1 MGLTELIQK
10 ICQANIEAQKLTD
23 IATGTVTQV
32 SPLKISISV
41 ELPPIGEE
49 ALILTENVKE
59 WQEDVQIAYNGG
71 TPQNATI
78 YHKGLK
84 TGDKVVMMR
93 VSKGQRFIVLSRI

>member
-10 ICQANIEAQKLTD
+10 ICQANIEAQKPTD

-59 WQEDVQIAYNGG
+59 WQEEAKISYGG
-71 TPQNATI
+71 TPQDVTI

>member
-10 ICQANIEAQKLTD
+10 RCQANIEAQKPTD

-49 ALILTENVKE
+49 ALILTENVKAWTE
-59 WQEDVQIAYNGG
+59 EAKLSHGG
-71 TPQNATI
+71 TPQDVTI
-78 YHKGLK
+78 YHKGLEI
-84 TGDKVVMMR
+84 GDKVVMMR

>member
-10 ICQANIEAQKLTD
+10 ICQANIEAQKPTD

-59 WQEDVQIAYNGG
+59 WQEEAKISHGGAPQDV
-71 TPQNATI
+71 TI
-78 YHKGLK
+78 YHKGLEI
-84 TGDKVVMMR
+84 GDKVVMMR

>member
-49 ALILTENVKE
+49 ALILTENVKAWDE
-59 WQEDVQIAYNGG
+59 QTTIEYGGINGLWSLDFN
-71 TPQNATI
+71 T
-78 YHKGLK
+78 
-84 TGDKVVMMR
+84 D
-93 VSKGQRFIVLSRI
+93 

>member
-10 ICQANIEAQKLTD
+10 ICQANIEAQKPTD

-59 WQEDVQIAYNGG
+59 WQEEAKLSHGG
-71 TPQNATI
+71 TPQDVTI
-78 YHKGLK
+78 YHKGLEI
-84 TGDKVVMMR
+84 GDKVVMMR

>member
-10 ICQANIEAQKLTD
+10 ICQANIEAQKPTD
-23 IATGTVTQV
+23 IATGTVTQA

-49 ALILTENVKE
+49 ALILTESVKAWNE
-59 WQEDVQIAYNGG
+59 QTTIEYGG
-71 TPQNATI
+71 ITQTATI
-78 YHKGLK
+78 HHNGLNI
-84 TGDKVVMMR
+84 GDKVVMIR